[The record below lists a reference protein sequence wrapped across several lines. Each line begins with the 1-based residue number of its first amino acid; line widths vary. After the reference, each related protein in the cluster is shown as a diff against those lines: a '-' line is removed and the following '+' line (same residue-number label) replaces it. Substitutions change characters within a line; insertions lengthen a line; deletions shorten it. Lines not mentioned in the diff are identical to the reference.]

1 MMIFQH
7 NLVLEVALA
16 VLKGGQEEPPPR
28 EHCAPSLNSPNKIGW
43 KVTYMYK

>member
-16 VLKGGQEEPPPR
+16 VLKVARRSHPHVSTVP
-28 EHCAPSLNSPNKIGW
+28 APSIPLTKLVE
-43 KVTYMYK
+43 KLHK